1 MGKTRHF
8 GTKVTH
14 AVLAVC
20 LAVVLGGLAFALSGA
35 STSGA
40 SNSRWVGTGSDN
52 LTTEGGNI
60 TSVNI
65 ASVSLT
71 DRWAAFY
78 GNVSGTINLTNGVA
92 SIYSWTWTATSGGK
106 VCASTGSTV
115 SGSASAATGTDINGF
130 WAFGSAADNAT
141 NTFSTANCSM
151 TLTNGVVTNT
161 ANVSHKGS
169 SVYQTCAMFIG
180 GTSAKS
186 NMFFC
191 TAINT
196 SGVAFNGQNANYEL
210 IVPTNSTAAATETY
224 YFYAEIS

>member
-1 MGKTRHF
+1 MGIKYVLSVVSLVLLF
-8 GTKVTH
+8 CG
-14 AVLAVC
+14 AV
-20 LAVVLGGLAFALSGA
+20 FALSGA

-40 SNSRWVGTGSDN
+40 SNSRWTGASASS
-52 LTTEGGNI
+52 LPTEGGNI
-60 TSVNI
+60 TSANI
-65 ASVSLT
+65 VSTSLT

-78 GNVSGTINLTNGVA
+78 GNVSGTINLTSGTA
-92 SIYSWTWTATSGGK
+92 SMYSWSWTATSGGK

-210 IVPTNSTAAATETY
+210 MVPTNSSASATEVY
-224 YFYAEIS
+224 YFYAELN